1 MKKIVPLIICLLAGA
16 PALVNAADALTEAAI
31 LAAHRD
37 SEERF
42 RRLAADIQNI
52 QDTQEVLL
60 KRQEEFRQRLDRLA
74 QEIRDFKDDQ
84 GRSTGKFATRE
95 EVRSFVDKLKEVDE
109 KREADKKL
117 ILDGLKQLA
126 KAPPVPAVV
135 EPKTPPSA
143 ARESEETPYLY
154 TVKRNDRLLD
164 IIVGYNEHF
173 QKQGLGKITMNQVLR
188 ANPGLKADQL
198 VVGKQIRIPVPAKPA
213 R

>member
-1 MKKIVPLIICLLAGA
+1 MKKIVPLILCLLAGA
-16 PALVNAADALTEAAI
+16 PVLVNAASALTEAAI

-42 RRLAADIQNI
+42 RRLEADIQNI
-52 QDTQEVLL
+52 QDTQQVLL

-84 GRSTGKFATRE
+84 GRSTGKYATRE
-95 EVRSFVDKLKEVDE
+95 EVRSFVDKLKELDD

-117 ILDGLKQLA
+117 ILNGLQQLA
-126 KAPPVPAVV
+126 KAPPVPAAV
-135 EPKTPPSA
+135 EPRTPPPA
-143 ARESEETPYLY
+143 ARDSEEAPYLY

-164 IIVGYNEHF
+164 IIAGYNEHF
-173 QKQGLGKITMNQVLR
+173 QKQGMAKITLNQVLR
-188 ANPGLKADQL
+188 VNPGLKADRL
-198 VVGKQIRIPVPAKPA
+198 MVGKQIRIPVPPKQA